1 MTRINK
7 PIRFLT
13 TSAIVLALAAPAFAQ
28 SGTDQTEKPP
38 AAMEQGTDQLQA
50 PESYQTENGTT
61 GTGTTMES
69 DAPTLKNTLTDKPVD
84 PLKKTRSAAADDLP
98 TEPILTEQKAS
109 QMVSDE
115 IIGMDVRNPENES
128 IGTIDALV
136 VDKRNRVVAG
146 IVSVGGFL
154 GIGAKEVAVNWKQFK
169 FQPEE
174 EVAVVSL
181 SRVQLEEAPA
191 FRETD
196 EVQAQL
202 EMENQRR
209 EVEKQQDRFEDQAEP
224 PVDGTPATE

>member
-1 MTRINK
+1 MQRREDVRR
-7 PIRFLT
+7 PL
-13 TSAIVLALAAPAFAQ
+13 P
-28 SGTDQTEKPP
+28 EKTY
-38 AAMEQGTDQLQA
+38 EQGTDQLQA
-50 PESYQTENGTT
+50 PESGMT
-61 GTGTTMES
+61 GTGTSMDS

-98 TEPILTEQKAS
+98 TEPILTAQKAS

-154 GIGAKEVAVNWKQFK
+154 GIGAKEVAVNWKQFR

-174 EVAVVSL
+174 EVAMVTL
-181 SRVQLEEAPA
+181 SRAQLEEAPA

-209 EVEKQQDRFEDQAEP
+209 EVKKQQDRLEDQAES
-224 PVDGTPATE
+224 PVDETPAAE

>member
-1 MTRINK
+1 MTRTNK

-28 SGTDQTEKPP
+28 SDTGQAEQPP

-50 PESYQTENGTT
+50 PESYQSENGTT

-98 TEPILTEQKAS
+98 TEPILTEQKPS

-174 EVAVVSL
+174 DVAVVSL

-209 EVEKQQDRFEDQAEP
+209 EVKKQQDRFEDQAEP
-224 PVDGTPATE
+224 PVDEAPASE

>member
-1 MTRINK
+1 MTRTKK

-13 TSAIVLALAAPAFAQ
+13 TSAIVLALATPAFAQ
-28 SGTDQTEKPP
+28 SATDQTEQPP
-38 AAMEQGTDQLQA
+38 AAMEEGTEHLQA
-50 PESYQTENGTT
+50 PESDT
-61 GTGTTMES
+61 GMTGSGTTMDA

-98 TEPILTEQKAS
+98 AEPILTAQTPG

-169 FQPEE
+169 FQPDE
-174 EVAVVSL
+174 EVAMVKL

-202 EMENQRR
+202 EI
-209 EVEKQQDRFEDQAEP
+209 DRKS
-224 PVDGTPATE
+224 VV